1 MSKKLRENKAFLNL
15 LLSRDRK
22 DAREILNSANKIQLQ
37 ILAEIFYNIGILP
50 VSSEVKSKIRQY
62 RPILYKYI
70 YNPKKEV
77 FW

>member
-15 LLSRDRK
+15 LLSADRK

-50 VSSEVKSKIRQY
+50 RKLSKKYVNIDLSY
-62 RPILYKYI
+62 INIYIIL
-70 YNPKKEV
+70 KKEV